1 MTLRSAV
8 LLLIT
13 ICGLLASYLVYL
25 YQFQEA
31 GLFSVMFQL
40 IFPGAAFLLLA
51 YYFSVVDERSSVPSI
66 LITFT
71 VMAVSVLSPYVLP
84 FIIHSAVISAP
95 LIFFAMPFYSVIL
108 TLIALGSCRYLAKQE
123 D

>member
-1 MTLRSAV
+1 MTLRNAV

-13 ICGLLASYLVYL
+13 ICGLLASYLVYN
-25 YQFQEA
+25 YQFQEP
-31 GLFSVMFQL
+31 GLFSLMFQL

-51 YYFSVVDERSSVPSI
+51 YYFAVIDERSSVPSI

-84 FIIHSAVISAP
+84 FFIHSAVISAP
-95 LIFFAMPFYSVIL
+95 LIFIAMPFYSAVL
-108 TLIALGSCRYLAKQE
+108 TLVALGSCRYLAKQ
-123 D
+123 DY